1 MPAPHHTV
9 FCRPDA
15 LPAAQPTVK
24 ALKALTLTAH
34 IVNIL
39 RETWQGAP
47 TAISDVYNTWSCH
60 NIIYVHDMI
69 VILWV

>member
-9 FCRPDA
+9 FYRPDA

-39 RETWQGAP
+39 RETRQGAP
-47 TAISDVYNTWSCH
+47 MAISDVYNT
-60 NIIYVHDMI
+60 
-69 VILWV
+69 